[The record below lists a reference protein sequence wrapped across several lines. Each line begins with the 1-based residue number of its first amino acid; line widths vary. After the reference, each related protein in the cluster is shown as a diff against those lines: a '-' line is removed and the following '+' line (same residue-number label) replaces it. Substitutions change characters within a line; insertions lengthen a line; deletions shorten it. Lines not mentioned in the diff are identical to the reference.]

1 MPVDRAE
8 IEDAT
13 TAALALVPR
22 IMAHDHTVWG
32 DDPTEVADRLGWLEA
47 VHRADTPKLRDVVA
61 AARRDGITDVLLV
74 GMGGSSLYPKVL
86 SEIAGAP
93 GTRLTVL
100 DSTDPAAVLAIERR
114 LPWASTLLIVAS
126 KSGTTLETIA
136 HLDRF
141 SARLRQEHGADAGRH
156 MLAITDPGSAL
167 EARAG
172 TDRFRGVVHGDPDVG
187 GRYSAL
193 TAFGLLPAAFLDIDL
208 DEHLRGA
215 ADELDACGA
224 TQAQSNPAA
233 VLGARM
239 AVAARYG
246 VAELELRLPERIAG
260 FGGWV
265 EQLVAES
272 LGKDGVGVLPL
283 VDGPAGAPSPRRVVV
298 EVGDAS
304 TGGSG
309 VVSGHQAGADV
320 VPDVVRMPYDGI
332 ADLGRLVVRFE
343 FATAVAGALLGVN
356 PFDQPD
362 VAAAKDAT
370 SRVLDE
376 GGELPPSE
384 SIAFHLDAV
393 ADGEAVVLLG
403 FVQPGG
409 ADERALR
416 AAAATIGARTGGPV
430 TVGIGPR
437 YLHSTGQLHKGGPDL
452 GLFAVVVGDDPED
465 AAIPGR
471 DITFAQLKVAQAT
484 GDHAA
489 LKAAG
494 RRVVHTSIESLTSL

>member
-1 MPVDRAE
+1 MPADRTE

-13 TAALALVPR
+13 AAALALVQR
-22 IMAHDHTVWG
+22 IIAHDHTVWG
-32 DDPTEVADRLGWLEA
+32 DDPTEIADRLGWLETA
-47 VHRADTPKLRDVVA
+47 HRADTAKLRDVVT

-74 GMGGSSLYPKVL
+74 GMGGSSLYPQVL
-86 SEIAGAP
+86 AEIATAP
-93 GTRLTVL
+93 GTRLSVL
-100 DSTDPAAVLAIERR
+100 DSTDPAAVLAVERR
-114 LPWASTLLIVAS
+114 LPWSSTLLIVAS

-141 SARLRQEHGADAGRH
+141 SERLRQEHGDDAGRY

-193 TAFGLLPAAFLDIDL
+193 TAFGLLPSAFLDVDP
-208 DEHLRGA
+208 DEQVRGA
-215 ADELDACGA
+215 AEELDACGS
-224 TQAQSNPAA
+224 TQAGSNPAA
-233 VLGARM
+233 VLGARL
-239 AVAARYG
+239 AVAARHG

-260 FGGWV
+260 FGAWV

-272 LGKDGVGVLPL
+272 LGKDGIGVLPL
-283 VDGPAGAPSPRRVVV
+283 VDEPAGDTQRSPRRVVV
-298 EVGDAS
+298 DVSDDADGPAAEGDDAVD
-304 TGGSG
+304 G
-309 VVSGHQAGADV
+309 
-320 VPDVVRMPYDGI
+320 VVRMRYDGI

-362 VAAAKDAT
+362 VAAAKEAT
-370 SRVLDE
+370 ARVLEE
-376 GGELPPSE
+376 GGKLPPRE
-384 SIAFHLDAV
+384 SIAAHLDAV
-393 ADGEAVVLLG
+393 SDDEAVVLLG
-403 FVQPGG
+403 FVPPGG
-409 ADERALR
+409 AVERELR
-416 AAAATIGARTGGPV
+416 AAATRIRARTGGPV

-452 GLFAVVVGDDPED
+452 GLFVIVVGDDPED
-465 AAIPGR
+465 AAVPGR
-471 DITFAQLKVAQAT
+471 DHTFSELKVAQAT

-489 LKAAG
+489 LQAAG
-494 RRVVHTSIESLTSL
+494 RRVVHTSIESLASL